1 MDFTV
6 AWFPAWFC
14 WLTIACCLVLLVAV
28 LYSLVF
34 SFRQKKSLLHP
45 WLWSIFLLCIAWF
58 MRAGLESGI
67 NMHLSGAMIMALMFG
82 WRLGLLG
89 MSLVNVSACFFN
101 NALFINL
108 GVAILLNALLP
119 VTLSYLIYLTLE
131 ARLPRHFFVYI
142 YGSAFFGTWI
152 MSITTGL
159 AIALCLA
166 LFDAVEWRLLAE
178 QFLPY
183 YFLLGFSEA
192 FLTAGLIT
200 LFVVYRPG
208 WVYSFRDKRYLE
220 GK

>member
-1 MDFTV
+1 MDFT
-6 AWFPAWFC
+6 ADWFPAWFC
-14 WLTIACCLVLLVAV
+14 RLTIACSLLLVLYL
-28 LYSLVF
+28 LYSLKSSVE
-34 SFRQKKSLLHP
+34 QKKPLLQP
-45 WLWSIFLLCIAWF
+45 WLWSIFLLCILWL
-58 MRAGLESGI
+58 MRASLESGI

-82 WRLGLLG
+82 WRMGLLG
-89 MSLVNVSACFFN
+89 MCLVNVSACFFN
-101 NALFINL
+101 DVLFMNI
-108 GVAILLNALLP
+108 GAAILLNAFLP
-119 VTLSYLIYLTLE
+119 VTLSYFIFLLLE

-152 MSITTGL
+152 VTFMTGL
-159 AIALCLA
+159 AIALFLK
-166 LFDAVEWRLLAE
+166 LFEVFEWSLLAG

-208 WVYSFRDKRYLE
+208 WVYSFRDNRYLD